1 MRIAV
6 TAVLLAAL
14 ALGSAAAFGSA
25 PSLDLPPPYHP
36 ARAVSGTLR
45 IWGHG
50 AYDRKRDFIGALVRA
65 WERGFQRY
73 QPGVRFENHLVG
85 TAAAIGS
92 LYTGR
97 GDLAL
102 MGREIWPPEIAAF
115 KEVFGYPPTGLDVV
129 TGSLDVR
136 NRDYALVVFVHKG
149 NPIKGLTLGEL
160 RAVFAAPDTPGAREA
175 RTWGDLGLGGPW
187 ADRPIHLYGLPISRG
202 FARFFEQRV
211 FDGGEI
217 WRPSLREFADLKGSR
232 GGATD
237 GRHARVARAGRSP
250 PRTAL
255 RSRIA
260 LQGGQRMLDAM
271 AADPDSIGYAGLL
284 YHNSEVR
291 PVALAAHAGDPYIE
305 PARET
310 VMDHSYPL
318 TRRVTMF
325 FNRRPGKP
333 VDPKLR
339 EFLRYVLSRQGQQ
352 AVLRD
357 GRGYLP
363 ILAPAAARQ
372 LQKLNRTR
380 EDPPK

>member
-1 MRIAV
+1 MLA
-6 TAVLLAAL
+6 LAAVL
-14 ALGSAAAFGSA
+14 ALGAARA
-25 PSLDLPPPYHP
+25 PAGARGIDLPPAYHP
-36 ARAVSGTLR
+36 QRSVSGTIR

-65 WERGFQRY
+65 WEHGFQRY
-73 QPGVRFENHLVG
+73 EPGVRFENHLVG

-115 KEVFGYPPTGLDVV
+115 EEVFGYPPTGVDVV

-136 NRDYALVVFVHKG
+136 NRDYALVVFVNKD
-149 NPIKGLTLGEL
+149 NPIKGLTLAQL
-160 RAVFAAPDTPGAREA
+160 RAVFAAPDAPGGRPA
-175 RTWGDLGLGGPW
+175 RTWGDLGLSGAW
-187 ADRPIHLYGLPISRG
+187 RNRPVHLYGLPIARG

-211 FDGGEI
+211 FRGGRI
-217 WRPSLREFADLKGSR
+217 WRPSLRQFADLEGSR

-237 GRHARVARAGRSP
+237 G
-250 PRTAL
+250 
-255 RSRIA
+255 
-260 LQGGQRMLDAM
+260 GQRMVDAM
-271 AADPDSIGYAGLL
+271 AADPDAIGYAGLL
-284 YHNSEVR
+284 YHNPGVR
-291 PVALAAHAGDPYIE
+291 PVALAAKAAEPYIA
-305 PARET
+305 PTRDS

-325 FNRRPGKP
+325 LNRRPGKP

-352 AVLRD
+352 AVLLY

-363 ILAPAAARQ
+363 ILAPAAARGRA
-372 LQKLNRTR
+372 KLN
-380 EDPPK
+380 

>member
-6 TAVLLAAL
+6 ISALLAGL
-14 ALGSAAAFGSA
+14 ALGAAAGPGSA
-25 PSLDLPPPYHP
+25 RGFDLPPPYRP
-36 ARAVSGTLR
+36 DRAVSGTIR

-73 QPGVRFENHLVG
+73 EPGVRFRNHLVG

-115 KEVFGYPPTGLDVV
+115 KEVFGHPPTGVDVV

-149 NPIKGLTLGEL
+149 NPIKGLTLAQL
-160 RAVFAAPDTPGAREA
+160 RAVFAAPDTPGAHEA
-175 RTWGDLGLGGPW
+175 RTWGDLGLGGSW

-237 GRHARVARAGRSP
+237 G
-250 PRTAL
+250 
-255 RSRIA
+255 
-260 LQGGQRMLDAM
+260 GQRMLDAM

-291 PVALAAHAGDPYIE
+291 PVALAARAGAPYIE
-305 PARET
+305 PTRDS

-318 TRRVTMF
+318 TRLVTLF
-325 FNRRPGKP
+325 FNRPPGKP

-372 LQKLNRTR
+372 REKLNRAR
-380 EDPPK
+380 EDHPK

>member
-1 MRIAV
+1 MKIATPLILV
-6 TAVLLAAL
+6 GLVLAA
-14 ALGSAAAFGSA
+14 AAGAGHA
-25 PSLDLPPPYHP
+25 RGLDLPPPYHP
-36 ARAVSGTLR
+36 QQAVSGTIR

-50 AYDRKRDFIGALVRA
+50 AYDRKRDFIGALVQA
-65 WERGFQRY
+65 WEQGFQQY
-73 QPGVRFENHLVG
+73 EPGVRFENHLVG

-115 KEVFGYPPTGLDVV
+115 EEVFGYPPTGIDVV
-129 TGSLDVR
+129 TGSFDVR

-149 NPIKGLTLGEL
+149 NPIKGLTLTQL
-160 RAVFAAPDTPGAREA
+160 RAVFAAAAAPGAHPA
-175 RTWGDLGLGGPW
+175 RTWGDLGLRGSW
-187 ADRPIHLYGLPISRG
+187 RDRPIHRYGLPISRG

-211 FDGGEI
+211 FGGAVI
-217 WRPSLREFADLKGSR
+217 WQPSLREFADLKGSK

-237 GRHARVARAGRSP
+237 
-250 PRTAL
+250 
-255 RSRIA
+255 
-260 LQGGQRMLDAM
+260 GGQRMLDAM
-271 AADPDSIGYAGLL
+271 AGDPDSIGYAGLL
-284 YHNSEVR
+284 YDSPEVR
-291 PVALAAHAGDPYIE
+291 PVALADRAGEPYVE
-305 PARET
+305 PTRDS

-318 TRRVTMF
+318 TRLVTMF
-325 FNRRPGKP
+325 LNRPPGKP

-363 ILAPAAARQ
+363 ILAPAAARE
-372 LQKLNRTR
+372 LAKLNRTR
-380 EDPPK
+380 KDDPR

>member
-1 MRIAV
+1 MRSGSRRL
-6 TAVLLAAL
+6 VLFAAL
-14 ALGSAAAFGSA
+14 ALSAAVRPAA
-25 PSLDLPPPYHP
+25 ARAVDLPPAY
-36 ARAVSGTLR
+36 RAQGEVSGTIR

-50 AYDRKRDFIGALVRA
+50 AYDRKRDFIGALVSA

-115 KEVFGYPPTGLDVV
+115 EEVFGYPPTGVDVV

-136 NRDYALVVFVHKG
+136 NRDYALVVFVNKD
-149 NPIKGLTLGEL
+149 NPIRGLTLAQL
-160 RAVFAAPDTPGAREA
+160 RAVFAAPPHPGARPA
-175 RTWGDLGLGGPW
+175 RTWGDLGLAGVWRG
-187 ADRPIHLYGLPISRG
+187 RPIHLYGLPIARG

-211 FDGGEI
+211 FRGGRI
-217 WRPSLREFADLKGSR
+217 WRPSLREFPDRKGSL

-237 GRHARVARAGRSP
+237 G
-250 PRTAL
+250 
-255 RSRIA
+255 
-260 LQGGQRMLDAM
+260 GQRMVDAM
-271 AADPDSIGYAGLL
+271 AGDPDAIGYAGLL
-284 YHNSEVR
+284 YRNPGVR
-291 PVALAAHAGDPYIE
+291 PVALAAKDGGPYIE
-305 PARET
+305 PTRAS

-318 TRRVTMF
+318 TRRVRMF
-325 FNRRPGKP
+325 LNRRPGQP

-352 AVLRD
+352 AVLRQ
-357 GRGYLP
+357 GEGYLP
-363 ILAPAAARQ
+363 VLAPAAARGRA
-372 LQKLNRTR
+372 KLN
-380 EDPPK
+380 